1 MYRLSVTAFLITL
14 PLILFASEPIIP
26 LPQVVSVDMKKV
38 RLGKALFFDPILS
51 QDGTVSCSTCHH
63 LEEGGDD
70 GLQFS
75 FGIKGQKGII
85 NTPTVYNAVFNFR
98 QFWDG
103 RAKDLHEQAEGPII
117 NPIEMGNDFE
127 TIIATL
133 KQSNYVRSFE
143 LNYEDGVT
151 KANILDTIAEFEK
164 TLITPDAPF
173 DRYLRGDKA
182 AISLEVK
189 EGYALFKSKGCI
201 ACHHGMNVGG
211 NLYNK
216 FGVMESTNSAD
227 LGRFNVTNNEQ
238 DKYFF
243 KVPSLRN
250 VAHTAPYFHD
260 GRSKTL
266 ADAVRVMAKYQLGRT
281 LSEQDVDK
289 IVLFLHSLSGEL
301 PESIK

>member
-14 PLILFASEPIIP
+14 PLLLLASEPIIP
-26 LPQVVSVDMKKV
+26 LPQDVPVDMKKV

-51 QDGTVSCSTCHH
+51 QDGTISCATCHH

-75 FGIKGQKGII
+75 FGIKGQLGVI
-85 NTPTVYNAVFNFR
+85 NSPTVYNAVYNFR

-127 TIIATL
+127 TLIATL
-133 KQSNYVRSFE
+133 KQSSYDKSFE
-143 LNYEDGVT
+143 LIYSDGVT
-151 KANILDTIAEFEK
+151 KTNILDAIAEFEK
-164 TLITPDAPF
+164 TLTTPDAPF
-173 DRYLRGDKA
+173 DRYLRGDNA
-182 AISLEVK
+182 AISLEAK
-189 EGYALFKSKGCI
+189 EGYALFKAKGCI

-227 LGRFNVTNNEQ
+227 LGRFNVTKKEQ
-238 DKYFF
+238 DKYYF

-281 LSEQDVDK
+281 LGDQDVEK
-289 IVLFLHSLSGEL
+289 IVLFLRTLSGKL